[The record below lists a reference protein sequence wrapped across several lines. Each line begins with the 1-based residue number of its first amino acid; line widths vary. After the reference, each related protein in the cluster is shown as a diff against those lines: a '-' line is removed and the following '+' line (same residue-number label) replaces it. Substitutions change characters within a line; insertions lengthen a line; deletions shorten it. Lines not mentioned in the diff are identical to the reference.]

1 MLPFCIAVIM
11 ADEYLNCGPSRI
23 GATPL
28 HVRILEQTL
37 SLDPFLNYAESELR
51 ELMNEPHVSFSQDNV
66 PTFKE
71 NPPVPEGMNN
81 IKISP
86 VKISKIKK
94 LFF

>member
-1 MLPFCIAVIM
+1 M
-11 ADEYLNCGPSRI
+11 ADDYLNCGPSRI